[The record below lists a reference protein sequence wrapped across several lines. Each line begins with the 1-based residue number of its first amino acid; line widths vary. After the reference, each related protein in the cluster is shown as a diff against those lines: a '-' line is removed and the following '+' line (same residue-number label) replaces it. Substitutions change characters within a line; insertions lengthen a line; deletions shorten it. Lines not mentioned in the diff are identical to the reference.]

1 MKYKRKKNTKI
12 MLYHVIVDE
21 ILPVRLAI
29 ANNNV
34 NIFFVLQTWR
44 KTWTSIPNSD
54 LFKIIPDKL
63 FLIWFYKLPTVEYI
77 EE

>member
-1 MKYKRKKNTKI
+1 MNEKKNTKI

-34 NIFFVLQTWR
+34 NFF
-44 KTWTSIPNSD
+44 
-54 LFKIIPDKL
+54 LFSKPDVKPEPRYL
-63 FLIWFYKLPTVEYI
+63 TPICSK
-77 EE
+77 